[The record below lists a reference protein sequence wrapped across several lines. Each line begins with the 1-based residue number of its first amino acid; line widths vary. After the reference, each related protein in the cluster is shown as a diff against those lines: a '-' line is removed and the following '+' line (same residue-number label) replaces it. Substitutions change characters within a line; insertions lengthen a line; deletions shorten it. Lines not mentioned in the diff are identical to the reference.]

1 MVLVYDWFL
10 NLHNRAKNL
19 RICIFTITF
28 PLDIFYTPHFFTFS
42 NVNFGLKC
50 ACRIGRLKYKIS
62 TIGTDCKIKR
72 ATRTYLAISFS
83 VCLDVYKIGEAMRIL
98 PCSHRFHKACIDQ
111 WLLDKRTCPM
121 CKMDILKHYGLIG
134 DSDMMNFEE
143 RDESLLNLT

>member
-1 MVLVYDWFL
+1 MLGTIRPNFFIVITVPIDIVFTPKFL
-10 NLHNRAKNL
+10 QRPLLHQKLENSGCLLFLKWSRNREN
-19 RICIFTITF
+19 IFQR
-28 PLDIFYTPHFFTFS
+28 P
-42 NVNFGLKC
+42 
-50 ACRIGRLKYKIS
+50 
-62 TIGTDCKIKR
+62 
-72 ATRTYLAISFS
+72 TYLSNLAICFS

>member
-1 MVLVYDWFL
+1 MALHHKWDIKNDFPYVLKFFSLISDSLGSV
-10 NLHNRAKNL
+10 RAN
-19 RICIFTITF
+19 IFQR
-28 PLDIFYTPHFFTFS
+28 PKKP
-42 NVNFGLKC
+42 N
-50 ACRIGRLKYKIS
+50 
-62 TIGTDCKIKR
+62 
-72 ATRTYLAISFS
+72 LAIYFS